1 MIKTLIDDIKVLIEN
16 IYKSVYES
24 YKEDLEN
31 KDLADFV
38 NSIRYYEIIIQELE
52 QKESYENKDNVE
64 LSLNSIK
71 KNLASILEELNA

>member
-1 MIKTLIDDIKVLIEN
+1 MIKLLIDDIKVLIEN
-16 IYKSVYES
+16 IYKSVYEF

-31 KDLADFV
+31 EDLADFV

>member
-31 KDLADFV
+31 EDLADFV

>member
-1 MIKTLIDDIKVLIEN
+1 MIKTLIDDIKVLIED

-24 YKEDLEN
+24 YKENLEN
-31 KDLADFV
+31 EDLADFV

-52 QKESYENKDNVE
+52 EKGSYENKNNVE

-71 KNLASILEELNA
+71 KNLTSILEELNA

>member
-1 MIKTLIDDIKVLIEN
+1 MIKLLIEN

-31 KDLADFV
+31 EDLANFV

-52 QKESYENKDNVE
+52 EKDSYENKDNVE

>member
-1 MIKTLIDDIKVLIEN
+1 MIKTLIDDIKVLIED

-31 KDLADFV
+31 EDLADFV

-52 QKESYENKDNVE
+52 QKEFYENKDNVE

>member
-1 MIKTLIDDIKVLIEN
+1 MIKLLIDDIKVLIEN

-31 KDLADFV
+31 EDLADFV